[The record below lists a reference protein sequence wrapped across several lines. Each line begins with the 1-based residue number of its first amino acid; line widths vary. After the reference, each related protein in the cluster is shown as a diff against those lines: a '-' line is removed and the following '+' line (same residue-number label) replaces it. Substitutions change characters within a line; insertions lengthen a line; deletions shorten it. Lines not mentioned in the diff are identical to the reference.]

1 MRPGGRLKIR
11 PPGPIIRAGED
22 DPARPEGQHSGRPD
36 LQPEPPLRSTA
47 DRIRQAVSFELIGIL
62 LVTPLF
68 AWAFDH
74 RMGEMGIVVVLGAT
88 AATIWNY
95 VFNLAFDHLL
105 EWRRGDVRKTVPL
118 RVVHAV
124 LFEATL
130 LVLLLP
136 LFAWWLDVSLRA
148 ALLMEVSFAAFYVV
162 YAFVFTRVYDT
173 LFPPQR
179 GRRTSA

>member
-1 MRPGGRLKIR
+1 MRN
-11 PPGPIIRAGED
+11 
-22 DPARPEGQHSGRPD
+22 
-36 LQPEPPLRSTA
+36 TA

-62 LVTPLF
+62 IVTPLF

-74 RMGEMGIVVVLGAT
+74 PLGDMGVLVVLGAT
-88 AATIWNY
+88 AATTWNY
-95 VFNLAFDHLL
+95 IFNLIFDHVLN
-105 EWRRGDVRKTVPL
+105 WRRGDIRKSLPL

-136 LFAWWLDVSLRA
+136 LFAWWLGVSLIA
-148 ALLMEVSFAAFYVV
+148 ALLMEFSFAAFYMI
-162 YAFVFTRVYDT
+162 YAFVFTWGYDS

-179 GRRTSA
+179 PV